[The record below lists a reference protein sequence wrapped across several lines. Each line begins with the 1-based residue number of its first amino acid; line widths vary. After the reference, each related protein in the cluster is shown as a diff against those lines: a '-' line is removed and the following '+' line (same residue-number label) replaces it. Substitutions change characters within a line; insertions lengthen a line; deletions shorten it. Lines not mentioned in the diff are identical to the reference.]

1 MLELVFVIPFL
12 IGIVAFFSPVMM
24 GRILLVATGI
34 IEFALAC
41 MAAWTTRLPA
51 ATFYFT
57 AAPEGCLVLL
67 VTTFLFL
74 IIGLYTLFY
83 LVETDMPREHVFNGC
98 LLLFLGAM
106 AMVAVSDHL
115 VVLWVA
121 IEATTLT
128 SAPLILLYHSKGSL
142 EATWKYVLICS
153 VGIALALLGTFF
165 ITLAMEHGSI
175 NVQLTFSSLQEVA
188 GGMDALWLKAGF
200 IFIMVGYG
208 TKMGLA
214 PMHTWLPDAHGES
227 PSPVSALL
235 SGALLNCAF
244 LGIFKSYAI
253 LHAAGMAQWAGS
265 MLVGFGLFSML
276 IAGVFMMIQKDYKR
290 LFAYSSIENM
300 GIIAVGTGLGGL
312 AGLGAMVHLVHHS
325 LLKAA
330 LFLSTGNILFGYGT
344 KEIGKVGGMAGLLP
358 MTFIGFTCGFAGISG
373 FPPFGLFVSELLI
386 LFGAFKNHSFFTA
399 AAFILLLIL
408 IFAGISKHFIRMAFA
423 GRDAKLIRK
432 ERLGRIFPVFILLA
446 ASILLSLW
454 LPEPLRRTILDAISR
469 I

>member
-1 MLELVFVIPFL
+1 MLELVFIIPYL
-12 IGIVAFFSPVMM
+12 IGIVAFFSPVMI
-24 GRILLVATGI
+24 GRVLIVTTGI

-41 MAAWTTRLPA
+41 MAAWSSRLPA

-57 AAPEGCLVLL
+57 ASPEGCLVLL

-83 LVETDMPREHVFNGC
+83 LVETDMPREHIFNGC
-98 LLLFLGAM
+98 LLFFLGAM

-115 VVLWVA
+115 VILWVA

-165 ITLAMEHGSI
+165 ITLAMEIGSI
-175 NVQLTFSSLQEVA
+175 KVPLTFSSLKEA
-188 GGMDALWLKAGF
+188 AAGMDKLWLKAGF

-244 LGIFKSYAI
+244 LGIFKSYTI
-253 LHAAGMAQWAGS
+253 LSAAGMHEWAGNL
-265 MLVGFGLFSML
+265 LVGFGLFSML
-276 IAGVFMMIQKDYKR
+276 IASVFMIIQEDYKR

-300 GIIAVGTGLGGL
+300 GIIAVGIGIGGL

-344 KEIGKVGGMAGLLP
+344 KEIRQVGGMARLLP
-358 MTFIGFTCGFAGISG
+358 MTFISFTCGFAGISG

-386 LFGAFKNHSFFTA
+386 IFGAFQNHSFFTA
-399 AAFILLLIL
+399 ASFIFMLIL
-408 IFAGISKHFIRMAFA
+408 IFAGISKHFIRMTFA
-423 GRDAKLIRK
+423 KGEAKLIRK
-432 ERLGRIFPVFILLA
+432 ERLGRVFPVFILLA
-446 ASILLSLW
+446 TSILLSLW
-454 LPEPLRRTILDAISR
+454 LPEPLRQTILKTVSQI
-469 I
+469 